1 MSSVEHDLGKLGHA
15 YVGANLKVE
24 TSGSIKISSPLA
36 TIFPFSSIF
45 RHIENIIFSGTWVA
59 RGSGLRIF
67 IQLLIDEVVASNFD
81 RPTFLEGLGILLCNA
96 EVLICLYLM
105 SMFY

>member
-1 MSSVEHDLGKLGHA
+1 MSSVDHDLGKLGHA
-15 YVGANLKVE
+15 YIGPNLKLE
-24 TSGSIKISSPLA
+24 TNGSIKISSPLA

-45 RHIENIIFSGTWVA
+45 RQIENIIFSGTWVA
-59 RGSGLRIF
+59 RGAGLRIVV
-67 IQLLIDEVVASNFD
+67 QLLIDEVVPSYFD

-105 SMFY
+105 SMFC